1 MRRPFIGEYT
11 INNFATGNESGAW
24 NGNSTANMQN
34 AASTLGLNF
43 GGGGGYYPG

>member
-1 MRRPFIGEYT
+1 MPLQQKQ
-11 INNFATGNESGAW
+11 W

-34 AASTLGLNF
+34 AASALGFNF